1 MENENYEG
9 CYFEQYKK
17 RTTFGLYTRKPE
29 NLDLKQKN
37 AKPTTDYRQ
46 SYRHKQYFDGF
57 SVTDLV
63 VRITLKLEML
73 ILSRPLSLGINPAR
87 H

>member
-1 MENENYEG
+1 MKVVTLNNIKSERLLACTLGNL
-9 CYFEQYKK
+9 KI
-17 RTTFGLYTRKPE
+17 
-29 NLDLKQKN
+29 LDLKQKN

>member
-1 MENENYEG
+1 MKIMKVVTLNNIKSERLLACTLGNL
-9 CYFEQYKK
+9 KI
-17 RTTFGLYTRKPE
+17 
-29 NLDLKQKN
+29 LDLKQKN

-46 SYRHKQYFDGF
+46 SYRHKQYF
-57 SVTDLV
+57 V